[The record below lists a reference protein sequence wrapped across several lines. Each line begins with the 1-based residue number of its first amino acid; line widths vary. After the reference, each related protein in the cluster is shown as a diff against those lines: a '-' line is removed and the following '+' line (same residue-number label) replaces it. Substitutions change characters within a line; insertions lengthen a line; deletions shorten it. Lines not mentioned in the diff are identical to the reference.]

1 MVAENPSLLLS
12 LLLLLLLLPQSSLGF
27 RIHSFLPFPKSST
40 SSLNAFPP
48 AIEQRLANIKRSHDS
63 LTERLGDPDVL
74 ADPSLLMKIMSDRS
88 TNTLLVENFL
98 QYQKLGVEL
107 SEANEMLGEADD
119 EEMRAMFRQ
128 EQKSLKSQLETL
140 EVDIN
145 VLLLPKVSERP
156 SEASSN
162 SNTATATRIHFLPRP
177 HPHLPLLDLHYST
190 HWLASLKDPLDDRNV
205 MLEIRA
211 GTGGSEANIFAG
223 DLYSVYKQYCQKEV
237 SERIEGKRSE
247 QALWQKSTKLTIL
260 ATNKPKLN

>member
-1 MVAENPSLLLS
+1 MVPSLLLS
-12 LLLLLLLLPQSSLGF
+12 LLLPQSSLGF
-27 RIHSFLPFPKSST
+27 RHIHSFLPFPKSST

-162 SNTATATRIHFLPRP
+162 SNSNTATATRIHFLPRP

>member
-1 MVAENPSLLLS
+1 MVPSLLLS
-12 LLLLLLLLPQSSLGF
+12 LLLLLPQSSLGF
-27 RIHSFLPFPKSST
+27 RHIHSFLPFPKSST

-260 ATNKPKLN
+260 ATTNQN

>member
-1 MVAENPSLLLS
+1 MVPSLLLS
-12 LLLLLLLLPQSSLGF
+12 LLLPQSSLGF
-27 RIHSFLPFPKSST
+27 RHIHSFLPFPKSST

-48 AIEQRLANIKRSHDS
+48 AIEQRLTNIKRSHDS

-162 SNTATATRIHFLPRP
+162 SNSNSNTATATHIHFLPRP

-237 SERIEGKRSE
+237 SERSEAKRSE

>member
-12 LLLLLLLLPQSSLGF
+12 LLLLLLLPQSSLGF

-260 ATNKPKLN
+260 ATTNQN